1 MDMSGNMRHSTM
13 ENDMVKQFRIFG
25 DIICCESERLSGED
39 ISPSDVKTFIDGLAP
54 NEDAEFLISSCGGNV
69 FGALAIVN
77 LIRDAGNAGHGT
89 RCRIVGIAASS
100 ASVIACACNE
110 LTMDTDALFML
121 HLPYTSMTGNKDA
134 LQKEAKTLDLLGKT
148 LASIYATKFDRTE
161 DEIISMMESETWI
174 SSTDIDTYG
183 LKCTIDGNSADI
195 PRIAASLKH
204 HQKSFNRQDIIERIL
219 MKEDIEKEEVKE
231 EVKEEPKTEETAGE
245 PKTETEEPK
254 EDTEAL
260 KARIAELEEEV
271 KRLKEEQEKPIEE
284 RLAKCQ
290 SVFQNKI
297 NDLKKEQQER
307 DGKLRDYENRV
318 SNLEAELATSKG
330 ELTRVQAALAE
341 KENALVRLNAS
352 VLKPSSVR
360 VYDKASARE
369 ELARLPMT
377 ERADFYSK
385 HRETIG

>member
-1 MDMSGNMRHSTM
+1 MR
-13 ENDMVKQFRIFG
+13 I
-25 DIICCESERLSGED
+25 DIYED
-39 ISPSDVKTFIDGLAP
+39 IVSADGFREQTEALRDGEALELHIDSCGGDVLAGIAIANRIRELAASGHKATCTVDGLA
-54 NEDAEFLISSCGGNV
+54 
-69 FGALAIVN
+69 
-77 LIRDAGNAGHGT
+77 
-89 RCRIVGIAASS
+89 ASI
-100 ASVIACACNE
+100 ASVIAMACNE
-110 LTMDTDALFML
+110 IRMYPQSFLMIHSPWVMTM
-121 HLPYTSMTGNKDA
+121 GNA
-134 LQKEAKTLDLLGKT
+134 GELRKEADTLDTMKEAIVSFYRGK
-148 LASIYATKFDRTE
+148 SDRTD
-161 DEIISMMESETWI
+161 DEIRAMMDAETWI
-174 SSTDIDTYG
+174 SGENAGDFG
-183 LKCTIDGNSADI
+183 LTVTLIEADSY
-195 PRIAASLKH
+195 RAAAKVSMDDLK
-204 HQKSFNRQDIIERIL
+204 SRFNAFAKVRSIKMEN
-219 MKEDIEKEEVKE
+219 DIEKKE
-231 EVKEEPKTEETAGE
+231 EEKKES
-245 PKTETEEPK
+245 EEPK
-254 EDTEAL
+254 EEPEAEGKPEEESEEVKAL

-297 NDLKKEQQER
+297 NDLKKERQER

-341 KENALVRLNAS
+341 KEDALVRLNAS
-352 VLKPSSVR
+352 VLKPSSTK

>member
-1 MDMSGNMRHSTM
+1 MR
-13 ENDMVKQFRIFG
+13 I
-25 DIICCESERLSGED
+25 DIYED
-39 ISPSDVKTFIDGLAP
+39 IVSADGFREQTASLKDGEALELHIDSCGGDVLAGIAIANRIRELAASGHKATCTVDGLA
-54 NEDAEFLISSCGGNV
+54 
-69 FGALAIVN
+69 
-77 LIRDAGNAGHGT
+77 
-89 RCRIVGIAASS
+89 ASI
-100 ASVIACACNE
+100 ASVIAMACNE
-110 LTMDTDALFML
+110 IRMYPQSFLMIHSPWVMTM
-121 HLPYTSMTGNKDA
+121 GNA
-134 LQKEAKTLDLLGKT
+134 GELRKEADTLDTMKEAIVSFYRG
-148 LASIYATKFDRTE
+148 KFDRTD
-161 DEIISMMESETWI
+161 DEIRAMMDAETWI
-174 SSTDIDTYG
+174 SGENAGDFG
-183 LKCTIDGNSADI
+183 LTVTLIEADSY
-195 PRIAASLKH
+195 RAAAKVSMDDLK
-204 HQKSFNRQDIIERIL
+204 SRFNAFAKVRSIKMEN
-219 MKEDIEKEEVKE
+219 DIEKKE

-271 KRLKEEQEKPIEE
+271 KKLREEQEKPIEE

-290 SVFQNKI
+290 SVFQCKI

-341 KENALVRLNAS
+341 KGNALVRLNAS

-360 VYDKASARE
+360 VYDKASARA
-369 ELARLPMT
+369 ELAKLPMN

>member
-1 MDMSGNMRHSTM
+1 MR
-13 ENDMVKQFRIFG
+13 I
-25 DIICCESERLSGED
+25 DIYED
-39 ISPSDVKTFIDGLAP
+39 IVSADGFREQTASLKDGEALELHIDSCGGDVLAGIAIANRIRELAASGHKATCTVDGLA
-54 NEDAEFLISSCGGNV
+54 
-69 FGALAIVN
+69 
-77 LIRDAGNAGHGT
+77 
-89 RCRIVGIAASS
+89 ASI
-100 ASVIACACNE
+100 ASVIAMACNE
-110 LTMDTDALFML
+110 IRMYPQSFLMIHSPWVMTM
-121 HLPYTSMTGNKDA
+121 GNA
-134 LQKEAKTLDLLGKT
+134 GELRKEADTLDTMKEAIVSFYRG
-148 LASIYATKFDRTE
+148 KFDRT
-161 DEIISMMESETWI
+161 DEEIRKMMDDETWI
-174 SSTDIDTYG
+174 SGENAGDFG
-183 LKCTIDGNSADI
+183 LTVTLIEADSY
-195 PRIAASLKH
+195 RAAAKVSMDDLK
-204 HQKSFNRQDIIERIL
+204 SRFNAFAKVRNIKMES
-219 MKEDIEKEEVKE
+219 DIEKKE
-231 EVKEEPKTEETAGE
+231 KVKEEPKTEETAGE

-271 KRLKEEQEKPIEE
+271 KRLKEEREKPIEE

-330 ELTRVQAALAE
+330 ELTRVQAALSE
-341 KENALVRLNAS
+341 KEDALVRLNAS

-360 VYDKASARE
+360 VYDKASARA
-369 ELARLPMT
+369 ELAKLPMN

>member
-1 MDMSGNMRHSTM
+1 MRI
-13 ENDMVKQFRIFG
+13 D
-25 DIICCESERLSGED
+25 LYED
-39 ISPSDVKTFIDGLAP
+39 IVSAYGFREETEALRDGEALELHIDSCGGDVLAGIAIANRIRELAASGHKATCTVDGLA
-54 NEDAEFLISSCGGNV
+54 
-69 FGALAIVN
+69 
-77 LIRDAGNAGHGT
+77 
-89 RCRIVGIAASS
+89 ASI
-100 ASVIACACNE
+100 ASVIAMACNE
-110 LTMDTDALFML
+110 IRMYPQSFLMIHSPWVMTMGNAGELRKEADTLDTM
-121 HLPYTSMTGNKDA
+121 KDA
-134 LQKEAKTLDLLGKT
+134 IVSFYRG
-148 LASIYATKFDRTE
+148 KFDRTD
-161 DEIISMMESETWI
+161 DEIRAMMDAETWI
-174 SSTDIDTYG
+174 SGENAGDFG
-183 LKCTIDGNSADI
+183 LTVTLIEADSY
-195 PRIAASLKH
+195 RAAAKVSMDDLR
-204 HQKSFNRQDIIERIL
+204 SRFNAFAKVRSIKMEN
-219 MKEDIEKEEVKE
+219 DIEKKE

-254 EDTEAL
+254 EDTEEVKAL

-352 VLKPSSVR
+352 VLKPSSTK

>member
-1 MDMSGNMRHSTM
+1 MRI
-13 ENDMVKQFRIFG
+13 D
-25 DIICCESERLSGED
+25 LYED
-39 ISPSDVKTFIDGLAP
+39 IVSADGFREQTASLKDGETLELHIDSCGGDVLAGIAIANRIRELAASGHKATCTVDGLA
-54 NEDAEFLISSCGGNV
+54 
-69 FGALAIVN
+69 
-77 LIRDAGNAGHGT
+77 
-89 RCRIVGIAASS
+89 ASI
-100 ASVIACACNE
+100 ASVIAMACNE
-110 LTMDTDALFML
+110 IRMYPQSFLMIHSPWVMTM
-121 HLPYTSMTGNKDA
+121 GNA
-134 LQKEAKTLDLLGKT
+134 GELRKEADTLDTMKEAIVSFYRG
-148 LASIYATKFDRTE
+148 KFDRTD
-161 DEIISMMESETWI
+161 DEIRAMMDAETWI
-174 SSTDIDTYG
+174 SGENANDFG
-183 LKCTIDGNSADI
+183 LAVTLIEADLS
-195 PRIAASLKH
+195 RAAAKVSMDDLK
-204 HQKSFNRQDIIERIL
+204 SRFNAFAKVRNIKMES
-219 MKEDIEKEEVKE
+219 DIEKKE
-231 EVKEEPKTEETAGE
+231 KVKEEPKTEETAGE

-297 NDLKKEQQER
+297 NDLKREQQER

-341 KENALVRLNAS
+341 KEDALVRLNAS

-360 VYDKASARE
+360 VYDKASARA
-369 ELARLPMT
+369 ELAKLPMN
-377 ERADFYSK
+377 EREDFYSK

>member
-1 MDMSGNMRHSTM
+1 MR
-13 ENDMVKQFRIFG
+13 I
-25 DIICCESERLSGED
+25 DIYED
-39 ISPSDVKTFIDGLAP
+39 IVSADGFREQTASLKDGEALELHIDSCGGDVLAGIAIANRIRELAASGHKATCTVDGLA
-54 NEDAEFLISSCGGNV
+54 
-69 FGALAIVN
+69 
-77 LIRDAGNAGHGT
+77 
-89 RCRIVGIAASS
+89 ASI
-100 ASVIACACNE
+100 ASVIAMACNE
-110 LTMDTDALFML
+110 IRMYPQSFLMIHSPWVMTMGNAGELRKEADTLDTM
-121 HLPYTSMTGNKDA
+121 KDA
-134 LQKEAKTLDLLGKT
+134 IVSFYRG
-148 LASIYATKFDRTE
+148 KFDRTD
-161 DEIISMMESETWI
+161 DEIRAMMDAETWI
-174 SSTDIDTYG
+174 SGENAGDFG
-183 LKCTIDGNSADI
+183 LTVTLIEADSY
-195 PRIAASLKH
+195 RAAAKVSMDDLK
-204 HQKSFNRQDIIERIL
+204 SRFNAFAKVRSIKMEN
-219 MKEDIEKEEVKE
+219 DIEKKE
-231 EVKEEPKTEETAGE
+231 EEKKES
-245 PKTETEEPK
+245 EEPK
-254 EDTEAL
+254 EEPEAEGKPEEESEEVKAL

-341 KENALVRLNAS
+341 KEDALVRLNAS
-352 VLKPSSVR
+352 VLKPSSTR

>member
-1 MDMSGNMRHSTM
+1 M

-77 LIRDAGNAGHGT
+77 LIRNAGNAGHGT

-121 HLPYTSMTGNKDA
+121 HLPYTSTTGNKDA

-161 DEIISMMESETWI
+161 DEIISMMENETWI
-174 SSTDIDTYG
+174 SSADIGVYG
-183 LKCTIDGNSADI
+183 LKCSINKNSADI
-195 PRIAASLKH
+195 PRIAASLRH
-204 HQKSFNRQDIIERIL
+204 HKESFNKQNIVERIL
-219 MKEDIEKEEVKE
+219 MKEDIEKKE

-271 KRLKEEQEKPIEE
+271 KRLKEEREKPIEE

-297 NDLKKEQQER
+297 NDLKRERQER

-330 ELTRVQAALAE
+330 ELTRVQAALSE

-352 VLKPSSVR
+352 VLKPSSAK
-360 VYDKASARE
+360 VYDKASARA
-369 ELARLPMT
+369 ELAKLPMN
-377 ERADFYSK
+377 EREDFYSK

>member
-1 MDMSGNMRHSTM
+1 MRI
-13 ENDMVKQFRIFG
+13 D
-25 DIICCESERLSGED
+25 LYED
-39 ISPSDVKTFIDGLAP
+39 IVSAYGFREETEALRDGEALELHIDSCGGDVLAGIAIANRIRELAASGHKATCTVDGLA
-54 NEDAEFLISSCGGNV
+54 
-69 FGALAIVN
+69 
-77 LIRDAGNAGHGT
+77 
-89 RCRIVGIAASS
+89 ASI
-100 ASVIACACNE
+100 ASVIAMACNE
-110 LTMDTDALFML
+110 IRMYPQSFLMIHSPWVMTM
-121 HLPYTSMTGNKDA
+121 GNA
-134 LQKEAKTLDLLGKT
+134 GELRKEADTLDTMKEAIVSFYRG
-148 LASIYATKFDRTE
+148 KFDRTD
-161 DEIISMMESETWI
+161 DEIRAMMDAETWI
-174 SSTDIDTYG
+174 SGENAGDFG
-183 LKCTIDGNSADI
+183 LTVTLIEADSY
-195 PRIAASLKH
+195 RAAAKVSMDDLK
-204 HQKSFNRQDIIERIL
+204 SRFNAFAKVRSIKMEN
-219 MKEDIEKEEVKE
+219 DIEKKE

-330 ELTRVQAALAE
+330 ELVKTQAALAE
-341 KENALVRLNAS
+341 KENALVQLNAS

-360 VYDKASARE
+360 VYDKASARA
-369 ELARLPMT
+369 ELAKLPMN
-377 ERADFYSK
+377 EREDFYSK

>member
-1 MDMSGNMRHSTM
+1 MR
-13 ENDMVKQFRIFG
+13 I
-25 DIICCESERLSGED
+25 DIYED
-39 ISPSDVKTFIDGLAP
+39 IVSADGFREQTASLKDGEALELHIDSCGGDVLAGIAIANRIRELAASGHKATCTVDGLA
-54 NEDAEFLISSCGGNV
+54 
-69 FGALAIVN
+69 
-77 LIRDAGNAGHGT
+77 
-89 RCRIVGIAASS
+89 ASI
-100 ASVIACACNE
+100 ASVIAMACNE
-110 LTMDTDALFML
+110 IRMYPQSFLMIHSPWVMTM
-121 HLPYTSMTGNKDA
+121 GNA
-134 LQKEAKTLDLLGKT
+134 GELRKEADTLDTMKEAIVSFYRG
-148 LASIYATKFDRTE
+148 KFDRTD
-161 DEIISMMESETWI
+161 DEIRAMMDAETWI
-174 SSTDIDTYG
+174 SGENAGDFG
-183 LKCTIDGNSADI
+183 LTVTLIEADSY
-195 PRIAASLKH
+195 RAAAKVSMDDLK
-204 HQKSFNRQDIIERIL
+204 SRFNAFAKVRSIKMEN
-219 MKEDIEKEEVKE
+219 DIEKKE
-231 EVKEEPKTEETAGE
+231 EEKKES
-245 PKTETEEPK
+245 EEPK
-254 EDTEAL
+254 EEPEAEGKPEEESEEVKAL

-341 KENALVRLNAS
+341 KEDALVRLNAS
-352 VLKPSSVR
+352 VLKPSSAK